1 MFCAGWGKDIH
12 WPEILLHVL
21 TVAVW
26 NRHTQGSE
34 RQQVYGKLR
43 KFTFLEFSVA
53 GWLLIKATHKFR
65 QIYLTTAGKSNDST
79 NFLDVIEFSM
89 YESDFPFWMLLSD
102 LNTDW
107 LKQQFS

>member
-1 MFCAGWGKDIH
+1 MENW
-12 WPEILLHVL
+12 E
-21 TVAVW
+21 
-26 NRHTQGSE
+26 S
-34 RQQVYGKLR
+34 
-43 KFTFLEFSVA
+43 LEFSVT
-53 GWLLIKATHKFR
+53 GWLLIKVPHKFR

-79 NFLDVIEFSM
+79 NFLEVIEFST